1 MEIKNINEG
10 IYLVI
15 NNEAYEDKDYVSW
28 LEENHDEAVVSED
41 FYERALA
48 LNKKVFSVSDITMFI
63 GHQIRQ
69 RELNNKVD
77 NNATLA
83 QLKLLKMM
91 ILGRYN
97 SNDEAIEHC
106 TKSVNELFGGDILD
120 YKNFAD
126 LDWY

>member
-1 MEIKNINEG
+1 MELKNINEG

-15 NNEAYEDKDYVSW
+15 SNEAYEDKDYVAW

-48 LNKKVFSVSDITMFI
+48 LNKKVFSVSDVIMFI
-63 GHQIRQ
+63 EHQIRK

-77 NNATLA
+77 KATTLA

-106 TKSVNELFGGDILD
+106 NKSVNESFSGDILN